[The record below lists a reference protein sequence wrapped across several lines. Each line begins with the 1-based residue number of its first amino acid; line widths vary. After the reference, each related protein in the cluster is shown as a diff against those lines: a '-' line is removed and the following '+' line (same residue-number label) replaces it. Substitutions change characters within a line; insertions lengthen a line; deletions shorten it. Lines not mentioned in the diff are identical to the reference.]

1 MNYKN
6 LFKAIYDLTGIHLQE
21 DKLYIL
27 ENRLPDIMK
36 KYSFSNYDQIAEK
49 IQARDNLEFL
59 KEFINII
66 TTQETYFFRDHILYE
81 AFVKQVVPEWLERN
95 AGEKTVRE
103 QGKKLRIWS
112 AGCATGQE
120 PYSVALT
127 IKEFLPHLADLV
139 EIQASDISQTALEKA
154 RKGIYLEIEVERGID
169 ERFRQKYFQKS
180 QYGYELNAEIR
191 NLVKFFPINLHI
203 DVFPKDL
210 DIIFCRNVA
219 IYFTLEDRKKIYTR
233 LRNSLKPD
241 GLIFLGSA
249 ENLSG
254 FIDNFIIREYKI
266 SRYYEFST
274 NVTFF

>member
-1 MNYKN
+1 MNYQN

-81 AFVKQVVPEWLERN
+81 AFVKQIVPEWLERN

-154 RKGIYLEIEVERGID
+154 RKGSYLEIEVERGID
-169 ERFRQKYFQKS
+169 ERFRQKYFQKN

>member
-1 MNYKN
+1 
-6 LFKAIYDLTGIHLQE
+6 
-21 DKLYIL
+21 
-27 ENRLPDIMK
+27 
-36 KYSFSNYDQIAEK
+36 
-49 IQARDNLEFL
+49 
-59 KEFINII
+59 
-66 TTQETYFFRDHILYE
+66 
-81 AFVKQVVPEWLERN
+81 
-95 AGEKTVRE
+95 
-103 QGKKLRIWS
+103 
-112 AGCATGQE
+112 
-120 PYSVALT
+120 
-127 IKEFLPHLADLV
+127 KEFLPHLADLV